1 MGRPKTTKL
10 QINGSGKLVTE
21 KICKITSKTTVFNPK
36 RRREIESEKA
46 TRERRDER
54 AAVRR
59 LLMYWGNA
67 ERTRT
72 EKERLLISVDEEIEA
87 QYDLHPQQITGLPR
101 GTELPDS
108 TPATVIKASRELK
121 RLRKKKKRLEDELQN
136 LDHWVGMI
144 EFEVM
149 CLPPLEYEAIRLR
162 YVKYG
167 VAKGGYWERIAQQM
181 HVSIDWA
188 KTLERQGVDRL
199 IGRIAA

>member
-1 MGRPKTTKL
+1 M
-10 QINGSGKLVTE
+10 
-21 KICKITSKTTVFNPK
+21 NPK
-36 RRREIESEKA
+36 KA

-72 EKERLLISVDEEIEA
+72 GKERLLISVDEEIEA
-87 QYDLHPQQITGLPR
+87 QYDLHPQQITGLPH

>member
-1 MGRPKTTKL
+1 M
-10 QINGSGKLVTE
+10 
-21 KICKITSKTTVFNPK
+21 NPK
-36 RRREIESEKA
+36 KA

>member
-1 MGRPKTTKL
+1 MRY
-10 QINGSGKLVTE
+10 QIYEAK
-21 KICKITSKTTVFNPK
+21 
-36 RRREIESEKA
+36 
-46 TRERRDER
+46 
-54 AAVRR
+54 
-59 LLMYWGNA
+59 
-67 ERTRT
+67 
-72 EKERLLISVDEEIEA
+72 SVKYDA
-87 QYDLHPQQITGLPR
+87 QQR
-101 GTELPDS
+101 
-108 TPATVIKASRELK
+108 
-121 RLRKKKKRLEDELQN
+121 
-136 LDHWVGMI
+136 VGMI

>member
-1 MGRPKTTKL
+1 M
-10 QINGSGKLVTE
+10 
-21 KICKITSKTTVFNPK
+21 NPK
-36 RRREIESEKA
+36 KA
-46 TRERRDER
+46 TQERRDER

-72 EKERLLISVDEEIEA
+72 EKERKLVAVDEEIES
-87 QYDLHPQQITGLPR
+87 QYDLHPQRLTGMPH
-101 GTELPDS
+101 GSEVSD
-108 TPATVIKASRELK
+108 ATYNAALKATREI
-121 RLRKKKKRLEDELQN
+121 KRLERKKQRLETELQELN
-136 LDHWVGMI
+136 YHASMI

-188 KTLERQGVDRL
+188 KALERQGVDRL
-199 IGRIAA
+199 IGRIAV

>member
-1 MGRPKTTKL
+1 L
-10 QINGSGKLVTE
+10 
-21 KICKITSKTTVFNPK
+21 NPK
-36 RRREIESEKA
+36 KA

-72 EKERLLISVDEEIEA
+72 EKEQALIGVDEEIEA
-87 QYDLHPQQITGLPR
+87 QYDLRPRQLTGMPR
-101 GTELPDS
+101 GSGLPDS
-108 TPATVIKASRELK
+108 TPATAAKASREIK
-121 RLRKKKKRLEDELQN
+121 RLRKRKKRLEGELQK
-136 LDHWVGMI
+136 LDHWAGMI

-167 VAKGGYWERIAQQM
+167 VAKKGYWEHIAQQM
-181 HVSIDWA
+181 HVSVDWA

-199 IGRIAA
+199 IGRIAV